1 MGHFWEW
8 KAVELIIID
17 KTTDYTKMFPSQP
30 SYVDT
35 FEERADCRDCGV
47 GDQQGGNPRLA
58 GGKILQ

>member
-1 MGHFWEW
+1 M
-8 KAVELIIID
+8 ELIIID